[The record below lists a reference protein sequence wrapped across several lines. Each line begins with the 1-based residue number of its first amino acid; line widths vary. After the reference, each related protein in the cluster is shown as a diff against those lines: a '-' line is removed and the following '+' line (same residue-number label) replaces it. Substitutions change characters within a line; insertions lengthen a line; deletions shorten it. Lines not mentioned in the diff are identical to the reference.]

1 MGIGPSALG
10 RPLVDPII
18 RVFST
23 LYAAATR
30 ACVLAGR
37 PAENNRS
44 GWDSVNAAVRQWVLS
59 LPRRLRHHLEHD
71 PKALDSALRIVL
83 DAIEHGLCSRSG
95 TGQKARAGAIAFIH
109 RFGSALNHPIH
120 FHVIVI
126 DGVFE
131 LDPDQGIRFTEAPPL
146 DANDAEAVQVDVRR
160 RILRTYQRRG
170 WLDKTDRK
178 EMEQWDHGGGFS
190 LDASVRIGA
199 HDRRGLERL
208 LRYCARP
215 PFAAERLEELDEH
228 RLIYSLPKPTPDG
241 RTQLILSPL
250 ELIGRIAALV
260 PPPRQHRHRYY
271 GVLAPNSPLRSAVTA
286 LAPES
291 GESENAS
298 LQHEVPTEDDS
309 SCATVRS
316 PARYLWVVLL
326 ARIYEVF
333 PLICPMCGAEMRIIA
348 FITEAVDVRKI
359 LSHIGEPA
367 IPPRISPA

>member
-1 MGIGPSALG
+1 M
-10 RPLVDPII
+10 
-18 RVFST
+18 
-23 LYAAATR
+23 
-30 ACVLAGR
+30 
-37 PAENNRS
+37 
-44 GWDSVNAAVRQWVLS
+44 S
-59 LPRRLRHHLEHD
+59 LN
-71 PKALDSALRIVL
+71 SALRIFL
-83 DAIEHGLCSRSG
+83 DAIEHCLCSRSG
-95 TGQKARAGAIAFIH
+95 AGQKARAGAIAFIH
-109 RFGSALNHPIH
+109 RFGSALNHHIH

-131 LDPDQGIRFTEAPPL
+131 LDPDQGLRFTEAPPL

-160 RILRTYQRRG
+160 RILRAYQRRG
-170 WLDKTDRK
+170 LLDKTDRK
-178 EMEQWDHGGGFS
+178 EMEHWDHGGGFS

-215 PFAAERLEELDEH
+215 PFAAERLQELDEH
-228 RLIYSLPKPTPDG
+228 RLIYTLPKPTPDG

-250 ELIGRIAALV
+250 ELIGRIATLV
-260 PPPRQHRHRYY
+260 PPPRQHRHRSY

-367 IPPRISPA
+367 IPPRISPARGPPEWYEDPGESAFEAEDETRDDTLAQPKPEYEFDQRISW